1 MRGVTAMLEKHEAIN
16 GLFLAVVI
24 AVFAT
29 GCAAG
34 SGTAKTEA
42 LIANVTR
49 DDTRDNLALN
59 SRILAL
65 ANTATSLRDYS
76 IGPADLLEISIFDI
90 PELSKIKARV
100 ASEGHIT
107 LPLVG
112 TVQAGGKTAMELE
125 ETLKTALASKY
136 IRNPQVSVFLLEYR
150 SQRISVLGAVKKPGV
165 FEVSGP
171 RSLVDMLSMAEGLTE
186 QADQVVFLMRKVA
199 KSSPPETPGSPQQPS
214 SDGRR
219 AQEAIVEID
228 LDDLLVDGKGEL
240 NVPLQAGD
248 VVHVPKA
255 GSVFVGGEVQKPGSL
270 MIKGKT
276 LTVDQAIIE
285 AGGLTKVADF
295 EGVRVFRD
303 RGGKK
308 KEIIEVN
315 LNEIE
320 QGKKGPLVMKN
331 DVILVSSHGGK
342 VFMYG
347 LLDFFR
353 FGIGATVF

>member
-1 MRGVTAMLEKHEAIN
+1 MQGVKAMLERHDAIN
-16 GLFLAVVI
+16 RLFLAVVVS
-24 AVFAT
+24 VFAT

-76 IGPADLLEISIFDI
+76 IGPGDLLEISIFDI
-90 PELSKIKARV
+90 MELSKIKTRV
-100 ASEGHIT
+100 ASEGQIT

-112 TVQAGGKTAMELE
+112 IVEAGGKTAMELE

-136 IRNPQVSVFLLEYR
+136 IRNPQVSVFLLEYH

-165 FEVSGP
+165 FEVSGS
-171 RSLVDMLSMAEGLTE
+171 RTLVDMLSMAEGLTE
-186 QADQVVFLMRKVA
+186 QSDQVVFLMRKVA
-199 KSSPPETPGSPQQPS
+199 KTSGPGTRGSPQQS
-214 SDGRR
+214 ASDGKS
-219 AQEAIVEID
+219 AQEAVVEIN
-228 LDDLLVDGKGEL
+228 LDDLLVEGKEEL

-255 GSVFVGGEVQKPGSL
+255 GSVFVGGAVQKPGSL

-276 LTVDQAIIE
+276 VTVDQAIIE
-285 AGGLTKVADF
+285 AGGITKVADF
-295 EGVRVFRD
+295 EGVRIFRD

-353 FGIGATVF
+353 IGLGATLF

>member
-1 MRGVTAMLEKHEAIN
+1 MRGVTAMLEKHEWIN
-16 GLFLAVVI
+16 GLFLAVAV

-136 IRNPQVSVFLLEYR
+136 IKNPQVSVFLLEYH
-150 SQRISVLGAVKKPGV
+150 SQKISVLGAVKRPGV
-165 FEVSGP
+165 FEVGGS

-214 SDGRR
+214 SDGKR
-219 AQEAIVEID
+219 AQEAIVEIN
-228 LDDLLVDGKGEL
+228 LEDLLVKGNEQL

-255 GSVFVGGEVQKPGSL
+255 GSFFVGGAVVKPGAYV
-270 MIKGKT
+270 MKGQT
-276 LTVDQAIIE
+276 ITVDQAIIE
-285 AGGLTKVADF
+285 AGGVTSAAAF
-295 EGVRVFRD
+295 ENVRIFREH
-303 RGGKK
+303 GGKQ

-320 QGKKGPLVMKN
+320 QGKKGPVVLKN
-331 DVILVSSHGGK
+331 DVILVSKDGLK
-342 VFMYG
+342 AFWFG
-347 LLDFFR
+347 LLDFIR
-353 FGIGATVF
+353 VGVGYSL

>member
-1 MRGVTAMLEKHEAIN
+1 MFEKHEAIN

-136 IRNPQVSVFLLEYR
+136 IKNPQVSVFLLEYH

-165 FEVSGP
+165 FEVGGS
-171 RSLVDMLSMAEGLTE
+171 RTLVDMLSMAEGLTE

-199 KSSPPETPGSPQQPS
+199 KSSPPETPGSPQQS
-214 SDGRR
+214 ASDRKS
-219 AQEAIVEID
+219 AQEAVVEIN
-228 LDDLLVDGKGEL
+228 LDDLLVDGKEEL

-255 GSVFVGGEVQKPGSL
+255 GSVFVGGSVQRPGAYFL
-270 MIKGKT
+270 KGRAV
-276 LTVDQAIIE
+276 TVEQAIIE
-285 AGGLTKVADF
+285 AGGVSHVADF
-295 EGVRVFRD
+295 ENVKIFRE
-303 RGGKK
+303 RGGHR

-315 LNEIE
+315 LSEIE

-331 DVILVSSHGGK
+331 DVILVGKHGLKAFWFG
-342 VFMYG
+342 F
-347 LLDFFR
+347 LDFIR
-353 FGIGATVF
+353 IGVGKTF